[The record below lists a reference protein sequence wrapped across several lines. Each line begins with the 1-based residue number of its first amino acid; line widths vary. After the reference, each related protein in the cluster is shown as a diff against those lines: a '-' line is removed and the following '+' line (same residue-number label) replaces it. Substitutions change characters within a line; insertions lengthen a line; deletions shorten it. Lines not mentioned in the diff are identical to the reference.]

1 MSSASGQ
8 YYEKWDFDYEELSD
22 NSVDANKPSPANLH
36 SVTMDPD
43 PIQPIEE
50 PYSFQR
56 NGEFRFLSL
65 PAEIRT
71 MIYRFMVVD
80 SVPLRTYGTIARS
93 TDFLALCVST
103 VA

>member
-1 MSSASGQ
+1 
-8 YYEKWDFDYEELSD
+8 
-22 NSVDANKPSPANLH
+22 
-36 SVTMDPD
+36 MDPD

-80 SVPLRTYGTIARS
+80 SVPLRTYGTIA
-93 TDFLALCVST
+93 
-103 VA
+103 